1 MLAGISVRNLV
12 LIDRLD
18 LQIAPGLT
26 VLTGETG
33 AGKSIMLDAL
43 GLATGARADSA
54 MIRKGCDQA
63 VASAEFSVSRSHP
76 VTDLLSEQGIDTSD
90 GIILRRVIG
99 ADGRSRA
106 FVNDQAISIGLLR
119 TVGDLLIEVHGQND
133 DRGLLNI
140 SGHRALLDAFGDHG
154 ADLALCRAAHRD
166 VQQAGEALSQ
176 ARADLEKAQI
186 EEDYLRHVLNEL
198 EMLAPRPGEEAE
210 LAAAR
215 TLMMSSEKLAEE
227 MNAALRD
234 LGGNGGGAEALL
246 SSALRRLE
254 RIADTSV
261 GRLDAALGALASAA
275 SDAMEARAQ
284 LELALSNM
292 EFDPRQLETSEARLF
307 ALRAAARKHHVTVE
321 ALPELQTRIAGQLN
335 LIDAGTSRLEELE
348 KQYAASL
355 AAYDVI
361 ARRLH
366 DARTQSAAR
375 LDKAVKKELTPLKLD
390 KAIFH
395 TAINPLTGSERGA
408 DGIDRVEF
416 QVATNPGSNPGALIK
431 IASGGEL
438 SRFMLALRM
447 VLAKS
452 VSSSMG
458 RALVFDEVDSAVGG
472 AVADAIGDRLA
483 RLATGAQVLV
493 VTHSPQ
499 VAARGATHW
508 RVQKRTIAKGGA
520 ATTTSVEILD
530 AAARR
535 EEIARM
541 LAGAEVTDAARA
553 AADSL
558 MTAGAG
564 R

>member
-1 MLAGISVRNLV
+1 MLVGISIRNLV

-18 LQIAPGLT
+18 LQIAGGLT

-33 AGKSIMLDAL
+33 AGKSILLDAL
-43 GLATGARADSA
+43 GLATGARAESA

-63 VASAEFSVSRSHP
+63 VASAEFNVPQAHP
-76 VTDLLSEQGIDTSD
+76 VTGILLEQGIEAGDAL
-90 GIILRRVIG
+90 ILRRVIS

-106 FVNDQAISIGLLR
+106 FINDQAVSAGLLR

-133 DRGLLNI
+133 DRGLLNAG
-140 SGHRALLDAFGDHG
+140 GHRAMLDAFGNLG
-154 ADLALCRAAHRD
+154 ADLTLARAAHRD
-166 VQQAGEALSQ
+166 MQQTGEALSR
-176 ARADLEKAQI
+176 ARADLEKAQT

-198 EMLAPRPGEEAE
+198 AELAPKPGEEDE

-215 TLMMSSEKLAEE
+215 SLMMHSEKMTEE
-227 MNAALRD
+227 MNAALSA
-234 LGGNGGGAEALL
+234 LTAEGNGAEALL
-246 SSALRRLE
+246 VSALRRIE
-254 RIADTSV
+254 RVAEKSV

-284 LELALSNM
+284 LEYVLAST
-292 EFDPRQLETSEARLF
+292 EYDPRQLENFETRLF
-307 ALRAAARKHHVTVE
+307 ALRAAARKHHVPIDD
-321 ALPELQTRIAGQLN
+321 LPKLQQRIADQLA
-335 LIDAGTSRLEELE
+335 LIDAGSSRLDMLE
-348 KQYAASL
+348 QQHNAAI
-355 AAYDVI
+355 AAYDAI
-361 ARRLH
+361 AARLH
-366 DARTQSAAR
+366 DARLACAAR
-375 LDKAVKKELTPLKLD
+375 LDKAVKKELAPLKLE
-390 KAIFH
+390 KAVFKTLIM
-395 TAINPLTGSERGA
+395 PLEGSDRRPE
-408 DGIDRVEF
+408 GIDRVEF
-416 QVATNPGSNPGALIK
+416 QVATNPGANPGPLIK

-452 VSSSMG
+452 ANG
-458 RALVFDEVDSAVGG
+458 RVMVFDEVDSAVGG

-483 RLATGAQVLV
+483 RLAGGAQVLV

-499 VAARGATHW
+499 VAARGTAHW
-508 RVQKRTIAKGGA
+508 RVQKRISAKGEA
-520 ATTTSVEILD
+520 STTTSVEILD
-530 AAARR
+530 AASRR

-558 MTAGAG
+558 MIAGAA

>member
-1 MLAGISVRNLV
+1 MLVGISIRNLV

-18 LQIAPGLT
+18 LQIGPGLT

-63 VASAEFSVSRSHP
+63 IANAEFSVTQSHP
-76 VTDLLSEQGIDTSD
+76 AISLLSEQGIDTSD
-90 GIILRRVIG
+90 GLILRRVIG

-119 TVGDLLIEVHGQND
+119 SIGDLLIEVHGQND

-154 ADLALCRAAHRD
+154 ADLASCRAAHRD
-166 VQQAGEALSQ
+166 MQQSLEALSQ
-176 ARADLEKAQI
+176 ARADLEKAQT

-198 EMLAPRPGEEAE
+198 EALAPKPGEEAE

-215 TLMMSSEKLAEE
+215 ALMMSSEKLTEE
-227 MNAALRD
+227 MHAALGD
-234 LGGNGGGAEALL
+234 LATNGGGAEALL

-254 RIADTSV
+254 RIADKSI
-261 GRLDAALGALASAA
+261 GRLDAALDALASAT
-275 SDAMEARAQ
+275 SDAIEARAQ

-307 ALRAAARKHHVTVE
+307 ALRAAARKHHVTVD
-321 ALPELQTRIAGQLN
+321 ALPELQTRIAGQLS

-348 KQYAASL
+348 KQHTASL
-355 AAYDVI
+355 AAYDAI
-361 ARRLH
+361 ATRLH
-366 DARTQSAAR
+366 EARLQSAAR
-375 LDKAVKKELTPLKLD
+375 LDKAVKKELAPLKLD
-390 KAIFH
+390 KAIFY
-395 TAINPLTGSERGA
+395 TAINPLTGAERGQ

-416 QVATNPGSNPGALIK
+416 QVATNPGANPGALIK

-452 VSSSMG
+452 ATG

-483 RLATGAQVLV
+483 RLATAAQVLV

-520 ATTTSVEILD
+520 ATTTSVEVLD
-530 AAARR
+530 ATARR

>member
-1 MLAGISVRNLV
+1 MLAGISIRNLV

-33 AGKSIMLDAL
+33 AGKSILLDAL

-63 VASAEFSVSRSHP
+63 IASAEFSVPQSHP
-76 VTDLLSEQGIDTSD
+76 AISLLSEQGIDAAD

-133 DRGLLNI
+133 DRGLLNT
-140 SGHRALLDAFGDHG
+140 SGHRALLDAFGDLG
-154 ADLALCRAAHRD
+154 ADLSQCRVAHRE
-166 VQQAGEALSQ
+166 VQQSGEALNQ
-176 ARADLEKAQI
+176 ARRDLEKAQI

-198 EMLAPRPGEEAE
+198 EMLAPKPGEEAE

-215 TLMMSSEKLAEE
+215 TLMMSSEKLTEE

-261 GRLDAALGALASAA
+261 GRLDAALGALASAT

-292 EFDPRQLETSEARLF
+292 EFDPHQLETSEARLF
-307 ALRAAARKHHVTVE
+307 ALRAAARKHHVTVD
-321 ALPELQTRIAGQLN
+321 ALPELQARIAGQLG
-335 LIDAGTSRLEELE
+335 LIDAGTSRLEELA
-348 KQYAASL
+348 KQHAACL
-355 AAYDVI
+355 AAYDAI
-361 ARRLH
+361 AARLH
-366 DARTQSAAR
+366 AARTECAVR
-375 LDKAVKKELTPLKLD
+375 LDKAVKKELAPLKLD
-390 KAIFH
+390 KAIFK
-395 TAINPLTGSERGA
+395 TAISPLGGSERGA

-416 QVATNPGSNPGALIK
+416 QVATNPGANPGALIK

-452 VSSSMG
+452 ASSSMG
-458 RALVFDEVDSAVGG
+458 RAMVFDEVDSAVGG

-483 RLATGAQVLV
+483 RLAQGAQVLV

-508 RVQKRTIAKGGA
+508 RVQKRTIAKGA
-520 ATTTSVEILD
+520 AATTSVEVLD

-558 MTAGAG
+558 MTAGGG